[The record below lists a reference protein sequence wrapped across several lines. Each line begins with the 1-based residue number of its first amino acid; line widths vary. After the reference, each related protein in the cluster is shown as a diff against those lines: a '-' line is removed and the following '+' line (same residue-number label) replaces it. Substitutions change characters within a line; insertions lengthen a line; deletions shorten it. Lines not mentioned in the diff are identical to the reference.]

1 MQKLSFSE
9 YVKHEFK
16 VNEDDKAQ
24 LHKIKT
30 AIKSK
35 LNNEATKRKNQLI
48 KQQKA
53 ATSQP

>member
-1 MQKLSFSE
+1 VQKLSFSE

-16 VNEDDKAQ
+16 VIEDDKAQ

-35 LNNEATKRKNQLI
+35 LNNEATKRKSQLK